1 MKVNLSNF
9 AVVVILLSA
18 LVVGAKGQDTQSP
31 SSSQPAGAAQPQ
43 NEPAQPS
50 QNAPQQES
58 PKDQQQTQPP
68 AQAPNAAPPQS
79 EPAQPSQAAPDQGQ
93 SKEQGTEQATP
104 ATQAPPDQTSQPKP
118 HPTAKSKSARKKRT
132 TSSKTQ
138 STDPSGKVVVR
149 NGGLR
154 ESTTQISPGVN
165 DQQAQ
170 SQRNVTSQ
178 LLATTDANLRK
189 VSGQQLTPAQQS
201 MLDQVN
207 AYVRQSKAASDAG
220 DIPRAHTLAVKAQLL
235 SSELARK

>member
-1 MKVNLSNF
+1 MKVAFLNSAL
-9 AVVVILLSA
+9 VVILLSA
-18 LVVGAKGQDTQSP
+18 LVVGVKGQDTQSP
-31 SSSQPAGAAQPQ
+31 SSQPAGAQHQ

-50 QNAPQQES
+50 ESTPQQES

-79 EPAQPSQAAPDQGQ
+79 EPAQPSQSAPDQDQ
-93 SKEQGTEQATP
+93 SKEQGTEQGTP
-104 ATQAPPDQTSQPKP
+104 STKASPQTVHKL
-118 HPTAKSKSARKKRT
+118 HPTAKAKSTRKKRT
-132 TSSKTQ
+132 ASSKAQ
-138 STDPSGKVVVR
+138 STDQSGKVVVR

-154 ESTTQISPGVN
+154 ESTTQISPGGN

-178 LLATTDANLRK
+178 LLATTDANLKK
-189 VSGQQLTPAQQS
+189 VTGQQLTPAQQS

-235 SSELARK
+235 SNELARK

>member
-1 MKVNLSNF
+1 MKAAFSNS
-9 AVVVILLSA
+9 AYVMILLSA
-18 LVVGAKGQDTQSP
+18 LVAGVKGQDTESP
-31 SSSQPAGAAQPQ
+31 APSQPAGAAQAQ
-43 NEPAQPS
+43 NEPALPS

-68 AQAPNAAPPQS
+68 GQAPNGAVPQS

-93 SKEQGTEQATP
+93 SKEQRTEQP
-104 ATQAPPDQTSQPKP
+104 APAAQAPPDQTSHPKP
-118 HPTAKSKSARKKRT
+118 HSAAKSKSTRKKRT
-132 TSSKTQ
+132 SSKTR

-178 LLATTDANLRK
+178 LLATTDANLKK

-235 SSELARK
+235 SNELARK

>member
-1 MKVNLSNF
+1 MGVPFSNF
-9 AVVVILLSA
+9 AFVVILLSA
-18 LVVGAKGQDTQSP
+18 FVVGVKGQDTQSP
-31 SSSQPAGAAQPQ
+31 SSSQPARAAQFQ
-43 NEPAQPS
+43 NEPAGPS

-58 PKDQQQTQPP
+58 PKDQPQTQPP

-79 EPAQPSQAAPDQGQ
+79 GPAQPNEATPDRGL
-93 SKEQGTEQATP
+93 SKEQGTEQKAPPTE
-104 ATQAPPDQTSQPKP
+104 APPDQTSQPKP
-118 HPTAKSKSARKKRT
+118 HPTAKSKSTKKKRT

-138 STDPSGKVVVR
+138 STDSSGKVVVR

-154 ESTTQISPGVN
+154 ESTTQISPGGN

-170 SQRNVTSQ
+170 SQRTVTSQ
-178 LLATTDANLRK
+178 LLATTDANLKK

-207 AYVRQSKAASDAG
+207 AYVRQSKAASDEG

-235 SSELARK
+235 SNELARK

>member
-1 MKVNLSNF
+1 MKVAFLNS
-9 AVVVILLSA
+9 AYVMILLSA
-18 LVVGAKGQDTQSP
+18 LIVGVKGQDTQNP
-31 SSSQPAGAAQPQ
+31 SSSQPAGVQPQ

-79 EPAQPSQAAPDQGQ
+79 EPAQPSQAAPDRGQ
-93 SKEQGTEQATP
+93 SKEQGTEQGTP
-104 ATQAPPDQTSQPKP
+104 STKASPQTVHKP
-118 HPTAKSKSARKKRT
+118 HRTAKAKSTRKKKRT
-132 TSSKTQ
+132 ASSKAQ
-138 STDPSGKVVVR
+138 STDQTGKVVVR

-154 ESTTQISPGVN
+154 ESTTQISPGGN

-178 LLATTDANLRK
+178 LLATTDANLKK
-189 VSGQQLTPAQQS
+189 VTGQQLTPAQQS

-207 AYVRQSKAASDAG
+207 AFVRQSKAASDAG

-235 SSELARK
+235 SNELARK

>member
-1 MKVNLSNF
+1 MKAAFSNS
-9 AVVVILLSA
+9 AYVMILLST
-18 LVVGAKGQDTQSP
+18 LVVGAKGQDSQSP

-58 PKDQQQTQPP
+58 PKEQQQTQPP
-68 AQAPNAAPPQS
+68 AQAPNAVPPQS
-79 EPAQPSQAAPDQGQ
+79 EPTGQAAPDQGQ
-93 SKEQGTEQATP
+93 SKEQRTEQP
-104 ATQAPPDQTSQPKP
+104 APAAQAPPDQTSHPKP
-118 HPTAKSKSARKKRT
+118 HPTAKSKSTRKKRT
-132 TSSKTQ
+132 TSSKAQ

-154 ESTTQISPGVN
+154 ESTNQISPGGN

-178 LLATTDANLRK
+178 LLATTDANLKK

-235 SSELARK
+235 SNELARK

>member
-1 MKVNLSNF
+1 MKAAFSNS
-9 AVVVILLSA
+9 AYVMILLST
-18 LVVGAKGQDTQSP
+18 LVVGAKGQDSQSP

-58 PKDQQQTQPP
+58 PKEQQQTQPP
-68 AQAPNAAPPQS
+68 AQAPNAVPPQS
-79 EPAQPSQAAPDQGQ
+79 EPTGQAAPDQGQ
-93 SKEQGTEQATP
+93 SKEQRTEQP
-104 ATQAPPDQTSQPKP
+104 APAAQAPPDQTSHPKP
-118 HPTAKSKSARKKRT
+118 HSAAKSKSTRKKRT
-132 TSSKTQ
+132 SSKTR
-138 STDPSGKVVVR
+138 STDPSCKVVVR

-178 LLATTDANLRK
+178 LLATTDANLKK

-235 SSELARK
+235 SNELARK